1 MSEVNLSFIA
11 PLLVM
16 LPLLAA
22 GVTLAAGRHTL
33 VQRIIST
40 AVVAACLAGSVLLLW
55 AADTRGPQV
64 VATGAWVPYE
74 GIVLVVD
81 RLSALMLIVGFTIIL
96 GVLWYSNAEG
106 RESFDQEA
114 SGKAPLPIFH
124 PSLLVMTAGVAT
136 TFVSGDLFHMYV
148 GFEVLLGASFV
159 LLTLGGTVS
168 RVRAGVTYAFVS
180 LLSSTVFLF
189 AVAMVYTAT
198 GTVNLAQVSQR
209 MAELPQGTQVMLQ
222 ALLLVGFAIKAAV
235 FPMSSWLPDSYPTA
249 PAPVT
254 AVFAGLLTKVGVYAM
269 IRTQT
274 LVFPGGILHE
284 LMLWAALLTMVV
296 GILGAVAQTEV
307 KRMISFTLVSHI
319 GYMLFGLAIGTPAGI
334 AAAIFYVIHHILIQA
349 TLFLVTGMVQRR
361 TGVST
366 LDRLGGLIRT
376 APWIAL
382 LWFVPAMNLA
392 GIPPFSGFIGKV
404 GLMRAAA
411 QIGTPMLW
419 LLVAGSVV
427 TSLLTLYAIA
437 KTWAKSFW
445 GAPNR
450 AEGMGQQA
458 VPIGPGLF
466 LPTGVL
472 VLVGIGLTVFAG
484 PIYGV
489 SERAAADLVNRSSYV
504 QAVADAADT
513 AGSHY
518 PAPLDPTEQG
528 GH

>member
-1 MSEVNLSFIA
+1 MNDLNVSFIA

-16 LPLLAA
+16 LPLLASA
-22 GVTLAAGRHTL
+22 VTLAAGRNTTI
-33 VQRIIST
+33 QRVIST
-40 AVVAACLAGSVLLLW
+40 AVVAACLAGSVVLLW
-55 AADTRGPQV
+55 AADTDGPQV
-64 VATGAWVPYE
+64 VPTAAWIPYE

-81 RLSALMLIVGFTIIL
+81 RLSALMLIVGFTVIL
-96 GVLWYSNAEG
+96 GVLWYSNGEG

-114 SGKAPLPIFH
+114 GGKAPLPIFH
-124 PSLLVMTAGVAT
+124 PSLLVLAAGVAT

-159 LLTLGGTVS
+159 LLTLGGTAS
-168 RVRAGVTYAFVS
+168 RVRAGVTYVFVS

-198 GTVNLAQVSQR
+198 GTVNLAQVAER
-209 MAELPQGTQVMLQ
+209 MGDLPQGTQVLLQ
-222 ALLLVGFAIKAAV
+222 SLLLVGFAVKAAV

-274 LVFPGGILHE
+274 LIFPGGILQD
-284 LMLWAALLTMVV
+284 LLLWAALLTMVV

-319 GYMLFGLAIGTPAGI
+319 GYMLFGLAIGTAAGI

-376 APWIAL
+376 APWLAV
-382 LWFVPAMNLA
+382 LWFIPAMNLA

-411 QIGTPMLW
+411 QIGTEMMWVLI
-419 LLVAGSVV
+419 VGSVV
-427 TSLLTLYAIA
+427 TSVLTLYAIA

-445 GAPNR
+445 GAESKE
-450 AEGMGQQA
+450 EGMGQRA
-458 VPIGPGLF
+458 ERIGPGLF
-466 LPTGVL
+466 VPTGVM
-472 VLVGIGLTVFAG
+472 VLLGVGLTVFAG
-484 PIYGV
+484 PIYGI
-489 SERAAADLVNRSSYV
+489 SERAAGDLVNRHSYV
-504 QAVADAADT
+504 KAVSDAAD
-513 AGSHY
+513 AMAENY
-518 PAPLDPTEQG
+518 PEPKG
-528 GH
+528 GDH

>member
-1 MSEVNLSFIA
+1 MSDVNLSFIA
-11 PLLVM
+11 PLVVM

-22 GVTLAAGRHTL
+22 GVTLAVGRHT
-33 VQRIIST
+33 VAQRVIST
-40 AVVAACLAGSVLLLW
+40 VVVATCLFGSGLLLW

-64 VATGAWVPYE
+64 VATAGWIPYE

-81 RLSALMLIVGFTIIL
+81 RLSAVMLIVGFTVIL

-114 SGKAPLPIFH
+114 GGKAPLAIFH
-124 PSLLVMTAGVAT
+124 PSLLVLAAGVAT

-159 LLTLGGTVS
+159 LLTIGGTAS

-198 GTVNLAQVSQR
+198 GTVNLAEVSLR

-222 ALLLVGFAIKAAV
+222 SLLLVGFAVKAAV

-269 IRTQT
+269 IRVQT
-274 LVFPGGILHE
+274 LVFPDGILQD
-284 LMLWAALLTMVV
+284 LLLWAALLTMLV
-296 GILGAVAQTEV
+296 GILGAVAQTEI

-319 GYMLFGLAIGTPAGI
+319 GYMLFGLAIGTAAGV
-334 AAAIFYVIHHILIQA
+334 AAAIFYVVHHILIQA

-376 APWIAL
+376 APWIAV
-382 LWFVPAMNLA
+382 LWFIPAMNLA

-404 GLMRAAA
+404 GLMRAGAEV
-411 QIGTPMLW
+411 GTPMMW
-419 LLVAGSVV
+419 LLIVGSVV
-427 TSLLTLYAIA
+427 TSVLTLYAIA
-437 KTWAKSFW
+437 RTWAKSFW
-445 GAPNR
+445 GAPSR
-450 AEGMGQQA
+450 AEGMGQEA
-458 VPIGPGLF
+458 VPLGPGLF
-466 LPTGVL
+466 LPTGTL
-472 VLVGIGLTVFAG
+472 VLVGLALTVFAG

-489 SERAAADLVNRSSYV
+489 CERAAEDLVNPAAYIG
-504 QAVADAADT
+504 AVSDAAS
-513 AGSHY
+513 AMEAEY
-518 PAPLDPTEQG
+518 PTDG